1 MIRGDALDHDGP
13 AKQGRAACRTVAS
26 SGIQFWKVELT
37 MGISEA
43 FMERASHPVDT
54 IEQVADFNKWS
65 FERSAEDEIAI
76 LVQGIWTDYS
86 VSFSW
91 MEDFEALHIACGFDM
106 RVPDKRIA
114 ETMTLLSRINEQ
126 LLFGH
131 FELWPSDGSVLF
143 RQAMPLSGGAEVND
157 AQVECLLQ
165 AALSSCERYY
175 QAFQF
180 VVWAGKSATEA
191 LDSVLFDTVGEA

>member
-1 MIRGDALDHDGP
+1 
-13 AKQGRAACRTVAS
+13 
-26 SGIQFWKVELT
+26 

-43 FMERASHPVDT
+43 FLERASHPVDT

>member
-1 MIRGDALDHDGP
+1 MQEKSANSGVYWKDARGMSIGGSYLQRDN
-13 AKQGRAACRTVAS
+13 
-26 SGIQFWKVELT
+26 
-37 MGISEA
+37 
-43 FMERASHPVDT
+43 HPVDA

-76 LVQGIWTDYS
+76 LVQGTWTDYS

-106 RVPDKRIA
+106 RVPKKKLV
-114 ETMTLLSRINEQ
+114 ETMRLLSLVNEQ
-126 LLFGH
+126 ILFGH
-131 FELWPSDGSVLF
+131 FEVWPQDGSVLF
-143 RQAMPLSGGAEVND
+143 RQAMPLSGGADVNE
-157 AQVECLLQ
+157 AQIECLLQ
-165 AALSSCERYY
+165 SALTSCERYY

-180 VVWAGKSATEA
+180 VVWAGKSATES

>member
-1 MIRGDALDHDGP
+1 MYLFEKDM
-13 AKQGRAACRTVAS
+13 S
-26 SGIQFWKVELT
+26 F
-37 MGISEA
+37 MGISESLL
-43 FMERASHPVDT
+43 ERVSHPVDA

-76 LVQGIWTDYS
+76 LVQGVWTDYS

-106 RVPDKRIA
+106 RVPKKRLVEA
-114 ETMTLLSRINEQ
+114 MHLLSQINGQ

-131 FELWPSDGSVLF
+131 FEVWPQDGSVLF
-143 RQAMPLSGGAEVND
+143 RHAMPLSGGAEVND
-157 AQVECLLQ
+157 TQIECLLQ

>member
-1 MIRGDALDHDGP
+1 M
-13 AKQGRAACRTVAS
+13 AS
-26 SGIQFWKVELT
+26 PWRWHEGEFW
-37 MGISEA
+37 SE
-43 FMERASHPVDT
+43 ERRYLMSIGATLAERDSHPVDA
-54 IEQVADFNKWS
+54 IELVADFNKWA
-65 FERSAEDEIAI
+65 FERPAEDEIAI
-76 LVQGIWTDYS
+76 LVQGVWTDYS

-106 RVPDKRIA
+106 RVPKKRHVEA
-114 ETMTLLSRINEQ
+114 MRLLSQINEQ

-131 FELWPSDGSVLF
+131 FEIWPQDGSVLF
-143 RQAMPLSGGAEVND
+143 RQAMPLSGGADVND
-157 AQVECLLQ
+157 AQIECLLQ

-180 VVWAGKSATEA
+180 VVWAGKPATEA

>member
-1 MIRGDALDHDGP
+1 
-13 AKQGRAACRTVAS
+13 
-26 SGIQFWKVELT
+26 
-37 MGISEA
+37 MGIGESHL
-43 FMERASHPVDT
+43 ERGSHPVDT

-65 FERSAEDEIAI
+65 FERSADDEIAI
-76 LVQGIWTDYS
+76 LVQGAWTDYS

-106 RVPDKRIA
+106 RVPDKRLV
-114 ETMTLLSRINEQ
+114 ESMRLLSQINGQ
-126 LLFGH
+126 MLFGH
-131 FELWPSDGSVLF
+131 FEIWQQDGSVLF
-143 RQAMPLSGGAEVND
+143 RQAMPLSGAAEVND
-157 AQVECLLQ
+157 AQIECLLQ
-165 AALSSCERYY
+165 SALASCERYY

>member
-1 MIRGDALDHDGP
+1 
-13 AKQGRAACRTVAS
+13 
-26 SGIQFWKVELT
+26 
-37 MGISEA
+37 MGISESL
-43 FMERASHPVDT
+43 MERGSHPVDA

-65 FERSAEDEIAI
+65 FERSADDEIAI

-106 RVPDKRIA
+106 RVPKKRLI
-114 ETMTLLSRINEQ
+114 ETMRLLSQINEQ

-131 FELWPSDGSVLF
+131 FEVWPQDGSVLF
-143 RQAMPLSGGAEVND
+143 RQAIPLSGGAEVNE
-157 AQVECLLQ
+157 AQIECLLQ

>member
-1 MIRGDALDHDGP
+1 MSIGETL
-13 AKQGRAACRTVAS
+13 
-26 SGIQFWKVELT
+26 
-37 MGISEA
+37 
-43 FMERASHPVDT
+43 MERASHPVDA

-65 FERSAEDEIAI
+65 FERPAEDEIAI
-76 LVQGIWTDYS
+76 LVQGVWTDYS

-106 RVPDKRIA
+106 RVPKKRHV
-114 ETMTLLSRINEQ
+114 ETMRLLAQINEQ

-131 FELWPSDGSVLF
+131 FEVWPQDGSVLF

-157 AQVECLLQ
+157 AQIECLLQ
-165 AALSSCERYY
+165 AALTSCERYY

-180 VVWAGKSATEA
+180 VVWAGKTATES